1 MHVHALRNALGAD
14 RILTRAPGY
23 MLRLEEGESDVER
36 FEQLV
41 AAGQPREAL
50 ALWRGPALADVASE
64 PFAQPEAARLEEAR
78 LGALEARI
86 AADLDAGRHDALAAE
101 LEALVAGHPHRER
114 LRAHQMLALYR
125 SGRQADALA
134 AYRDARAAL
143 DELGLEPS
151 TELRTLEQQ
160 ILRQDPALV
169 PLVPREA
176 PPPTGRHPVAELVGR
191 ALEVAAICS
200 LLERDDTRLVTL
212 TGAGGTGKTS
222 LALAVARQLAGADA
236 VVVELGPI
244 SEPDLV
250 ATTIAKALEI
260 DEEPGR
266 AVEET
271 LAESVADLDRLLVI
285 DNFEH
290 LLGAAEV
297 VGTLLRS
304 GPALR
309 VLVTSRAPL
318 HLTAEHEYQV
328 APLRIPEQ
336 HETTVSGLEGVESV
350 RLFVQRRAAMPGF
363 ELSDDNAAA
372 VARICRALDGLPLAI
387 ELAAARIRVL
397 GPDGIAKRIG
407 ERLALLTRSRPRP
420 RGAPTITSCD
430 DRVELRLLDEP
441 ARRRSGPSVSSRR
454 LRRSRDRARRRRRR
468 R

>member
-1 MHVHALRNALGAD
+1 
-14 RILTRAPGY
+14 
-23 MLRLEEGESDVER
+23 
-36 FEQLV
+36 
-41 AAGQPREAL
+41 
-50 ALWRGPALADVASE
+50 
-64 PFAQPEAARLEEAR
+64 
-78 LGALEARI
+78 
-86 AADLDAGRHDALAAE
+86 
-101 LEALVAGHPHRER
+101 
-114 LRAHQMLALYR
+114 MLALYR

-169 PLVPREA
+169 PPRPA
-176 PPPTGRHPVAELVGR
+176 RGSSADRPSPGPELVGR

-222 LALAVARQLAGADA
+222 LALAVARKLAGADA

-318 HLTAEHEYQV
+318 HLTVEHEYQV

-336 HETTVSGLEGVESV
+336 HETTVSALEGVESV
-350 RLFVQRRAAMPGF
+350 RLFVQRAAAVMPGF

-372 VARICRALDGLPLAI
+372 VARS
-387 ELAAARIRVL
+387 AARWTDCPSRSSSRRRGSGFSAPTAWLSGSASGWRCSRVAPPTSRSANDHFVRRSS
-397 GPDGIAKRIG
+397 GAS
-407 ERLALLTRSRPRP
+407 ACSTSRP
-420 RGAPTITSCD
+420 
-430 DRVELRLLDEP
+430 E
-441 ARRRSGPSVSSRR
+441 RRSGPSVSSRR
-454 LRRSRDRARRRRRR
+454 LRRSRRSSASSAKASLTYRAQWRRSSTPRS
-468 R
+468 